1 MKVVSSKVTGWND
14 VKAVAEFT
22 KPVIHRARL
31 GGVAAVIYQVITI
44 LHSVEPSNCRS
55 APCTS
60 LATCS
65 FRTKV
70 ESK

>member
-1 MKVVSSKVTGWND
+1 MVSSKVTGWND

-55 APCTS
+55 ARVQVW
-60 LATCS
+60 LRAR
-65 FRTKV
+65 FEQK
-70 ESK
+70 